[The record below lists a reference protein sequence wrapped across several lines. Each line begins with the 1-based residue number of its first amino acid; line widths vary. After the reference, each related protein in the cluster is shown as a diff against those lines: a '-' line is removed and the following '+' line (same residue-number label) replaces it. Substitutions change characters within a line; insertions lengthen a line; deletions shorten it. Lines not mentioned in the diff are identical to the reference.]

1 MRCRRC
7 EITCNFRVIMG
18 GVALAVALAFVA
30 ISPGH
35 GTEENFTY
43 IDTMPAVKGTLQSM
57 YSREDRTSGLTFV
70 KKIYRAIKDDHSLL
84 THVLEARCTNEKK
97 AGDSSSPYIV
107 AFQYLPKSPRSYLHT
122 DVSGLFR
129 EVCVRDLTGS
139 IRVYENLR
147 AREMA
152 ELTHR
157 FQPLCPAV

>member
-7 EITCNFRVIMG
+7 DILCDSRAAQG
-18 GVALAVALAFVA
+18 GAAVALALSLAV
-30 ISPGH
+30 ISPAY

-43 IDTMPAVKGTLQSM
+43 VDRMPAIEGTLQST
-57 YSREDRTSGLTFV
+57 YSRKDRPSGLTFV
-70 KKIYRAIKDDHSLL
+70 KKVYRTLRDDHTLL
-84 THVLEARCTNEKK
+84 THVLEASCANERET
-97 AGDSSSPYIV
+97 GNSPSPYII
-107 AFQYLPKSPRSYLHT
+107 ALQFLPKSPRSYLHT